1 MPGRLSCSREAPSL
15 LPSTSADTNAVHT
28 KEPIGG
34 NYKVEEVVRL
44 HARRKPPIIYQ
55 RGAYG
60 QRLVVGKAFDL
71 LGNVVYNFVSNL
83 FASLDFN
90 YNKRALGLDEEV
102 NLASAM
108 TLRWRLN
115 VWKRR

>member
-1 MPGRLSCSREAPSL
+1 MRMAFCV
-15 LPSTSADTNAVHT
+15 LPSTSADTSAVHT
-28 KEPIGG
+28 KEPVGG

-55 RGAYG
+55 RGAHG
-60 QRLVVGKAFDL
+60 QRLVVVKAFDL

-83 FASLDFN
+83 LASLDFN
-90 YNKRALGLDEEV
+90 YNKRARGLDEEV

-108 TLRWRLN
+108 SLRWRLN

>member
-1 MPGRLSCSREAPSL
+1 MRMAFCV

-55 RGAYG
+55 RGAHG
-60 QRLVVGKAFDL
+60 QRLVVLKTFDL

-83 FASLDFN
+83 LASLDFN
-90 YNKRALGLDEEV
+90 YNKRAMGMDEEV

-108 TLRWRLN
+108 THSWRLH
-115 VWKRR
+115 VWNSREEE